1 LKARLKRHFDTND
14 PIIGTIVSLSGQYKL
29 GEPSGW
35 TVFEALARS
44 IASQQ
49 ISGAVAR
56 KMIERLVASHG
67 GQFPSPAQIAS
78 ATPEQLRLSGFSF
91 AKIAALQDLA
101 AHCLDARLPDDAALA
116 RMDDE
121 DVIERCAAIRGIGR
135 WTAQMLL
142 MFHFGRQ
149 DVLPVDDFGV
159 RNGFR
164 LAYGLKGMP
173 KPRALHAYGQRW
185 APYRSAAAWYLW
197 RAVDLHKDGKL
208 PKRIGRAPRIEIEK
222 PKAAGKKAA
231 PKAASKAKAKTKTK
245 KREKRKSARAK

>member
-1 LKARLKRHFDTND
+1 MGKA
-14 PIIGTIVSLSGQYKL
+14 
-29 GEPSGW
+29 SGW

-56 KMIERLVASHG
+56 KMIERLIAAHG
-67 GQFPSPAQIAS
+67 GHFP
-78 ATPEQLRLSGFSF
+78 TPEQIAASTAEQLRASGFSF

-101 AHCLDARLPDDAALA
+101 AHCLDGRLPDDAALVQ
-116 RMDDE
+116 MEDE
-121 DVIERCAAIRGIGR
+121 EVIDRCAAVHGIGR

-142 MFHFGRQ
+142 MFHFGRP

-173 KPRALHAYGQRW
+173 RPKALLSYGERW

-222 PKAAGKKAA
+222 TKPVKKAKSSKKPSKGRPSPRRA
-231 PKAASKAKAKTKTK
+231 DPKPRSP
-245 KREKRKSARAK
+245 RPSPRRK